1 MTESWLPWMCLW
13 EAVFGEALLH
23 SGNRLSPKLLNC
35 EILVTITLKSN
46 LQLCEELFDRTG
58 KDQEEELS
66 FSVEVRI
73 IL

>member
-1 MTESWLPWMCLW
+1 MW
-13 EAVFGEALLH
+13 EAVFGEAFLH
-23 SGNRLSPKLLNC
+23 ADNRLSLKLLSC
-35 EILVTITLKSN
+35 EILVTITFQSN

-66 FSVEVRI
+66 FSVEVWI